1 MSEVGQFR
9 RANSKL
15 DMSVDFKAQLFKQ
28 LGFLWR
34 SCDAY
39 HQGHTDEAVRIAAVI
54 RVMIHDTPKST
65 SLLKHLGALNIS
77 LSSTVSSFDRT
88 NADCSQFRHPLQSY
102 AATAATLCRR
112 CKRIVRAEGVVFKS
126 TLAQT
131 PGSSFSRAHRPAS
144 QSRAASGPTGSTEPI
159 FFSSIVIVLYS
170 SDMDNREWLEKI
182 PLKMLIVV
190 PATCAIL
197 NACFL
202 MFARS
207 GHGMQMSDTAAGSVS
222 GVLLGIA
229 LLCVIVGAMR
239 KSLAS

>member
-1 MSEVGQFR
+1 MELKPVLLEQFTELVTELLAEDLAECLDGQEESARRVDPSGTIQCKAAGGNDVVYVGMNLEV
-9 RANSKL
+9 
-15 DMSVDFKAQLFKQ
+15 
-28 LGFLWR
+28 
-34 SCDAY
+34 
-39 HQGHTDEAVRIAAVI
+39 
-54 RVMIHDTPKST
+54 
-65 SLLKHLGALNIS
+65 
-77 LSSTVSSFDRT
+77 LSPGMEH
-88 NADCSQFRHPLQSY
+88 ADCSQFRHPLQSY